1 MTGADGLEHVAKPS
15 GGVEVSLQGFP
26 GVAQCVVEHLQQ
38 RRGALDQ
45 PQIVERRARR
55 WQQSDRLVDV
65 VEHGVWNE
73 RAVDFGP
80 AHRPVQVPLKSVRI
94 ELDIDG
100 DVGAWTATMAVCAA
114 VVDQSA
120 VAIANPQEHVGRT
133 LDKRLEVAFGEPD

>member
-80 AHRPVQVPLKSVRI
+80 AHRAVQVPLKSVRI

-120 VAIANPQEHVGRT
+120 VAIANPQEHFGRT